1 MPLTKIQSLGITDG
15 TIVNADIN
23 ASAAIATSKLS
34 GGTNTPAFSATMTSS
49 QTFTD
54 VVYAKVQY
62 NSEIF
67 DTDSAYDPTTNYRF
81 TVPSGKG
88 GKYFFNVIT
97 HLAANINTTLY
108 SYDLEFRKN
117 GSQIAVENLYN
128 INEEG
133 FGKVSG
139 LSAILDLVA
148 TDYVEVWLIMNT
160 ANGSNTNVYGLG
172 GVAFNRFEG
181 FKLI

>member
-1 MPLTKIQSLGITDG
+1 MG
-15 TIVNADIN
+15 TITRSFANLIT
-23 ASAAIATSKLS
+23 ASGPSALPAGLAV
-34 GGTNTPAFSATMTSS
+34 NTPAFSATMTSS

-54 VVYAKVQY
+54 IVYAKVQY

-67 DTDSAYDPTTNYRF
+67 DTDSAYDSTNYRF
-81 TVPSGKG
+81 TVPSGKD
-88 GKYFFNVIT
+88 GKYFFNAIT
-97 HLAANINTTLY
+97 FLAANINTTLY

-128 INEEG
+128 VNDDG

-139 LSAILDLVA
+139 LSAMLDLVA

-160 ANGSNTNVYGLG
+160 ANGSDTNVFGTA

>member
-1 MPLTKIQSLGITDG
+1 MQKTQDLAVLQTNGSGVLSFATPS
-15 TIVNADIN
+15 
-23 ASAAIATSKLS
+23 SA
-34 GGTNTPAFSATMTSS
+34 TNTPAFSATITAT

-62 NSEIF
+62 NSELF

-88 GKYFFNVIT
+88 GKYFFNAIT
-97 HLAANINTTLY
+97 FLGTNINTTTY

-128 INEEG
+128 VNENG
-133 FGKVSG
+133 FGKVCG

-148 TDYVEVWLIMNT
+148 TDYVEVWLIQNT

-172 GVAFNRFEG
+172 GVGFNRFEG

>member
-34 GGTNTPAFSATMTSS
+34 GGTNTPAFSATMTSD

-62 NSEIF
+62 NSEVF

-81 TVPSGKG
+81 TVPTGKS
-88 GKYFFNVIT
+88 GKYFFNLQAYIVQDSST
-97 HLAANINTTLY
+97 VYA
-108 SYDLEFRKN
+108 YDLEFRKN
-117 GSQIAVENLYN
+117 NTAVAQHNLANVNEN
-128 INEEG
+128 G
-133 FGKVSG
+133 FNTVANCNV
-139 LSAILDLVA
+139 LLDLA
-148 TDYVEVWLIMNT
+148 DGDYVEVFLIINT
-160 ANGSNTNVYGLG
+160 ANGNSARIEADAGSR
-172 GVAFNRFEG
+172 FNNFQG